1 MEGIADLQA
10 AEFEPSHPA
19 IIKLLS
25 HQQDVTLETE
35 DIVRGQDSNMSSM
48 YPQNPPLHDAGHGG
62 VLWQAIAFLLAA
74 KSTDT
79 TYNSLF
85 CSENDTQCLH
95 SFVAN
100 F

>member
-10 AEFEPSHPA
+10 AEFEPPHPA

-62 VLWQAIAFLLAA
+62 VLWQE
-74 KSTDT
+74 T
-79 TYNSLF
+79 
-85 CSENDTQCLH
+85 NDCFPTGG
-95 SFVAN
+95 
-100 F
+100 